1 MLGIEQGHSFRLDAM
16 VLEHN
21 DRLVQVG
28 VASSEASGTYA
39 VEDAFE
45 LEMPTRVLG
54 LDEAGEWLAMI
65 ADNEGVDHPVVSQM
79 AMSRSL
85 QGLAFVDE
93 WCISVRKKKMSQLLL
108 VHEMAHLVCANGGHG
123 REFRTQVVTFVRR
136 YVSLAHAVRL
146 HEMYVVAGLSVEP
159 FKATA

>member
-1 MLGIEQGHSFRLDAM
+1 MQGHSFQLGAT

-54 LDEAGEWLAMI
+54 LDEAGEWLMMI

-146 HEMYVVAGLSVEP
+146 HEMYVAAGLSVEP
-159 FKATA
+159 FAATK

>member
-1 MLGIEQGHSFRLDAM
+1 M

-45 LEMPTRVLG
+45 LEMPTRILW
-54 LDEAGEWLAMI
+54 LDEAGEWLMMI

-136 YVSLAHAVRL
+136 YVSLAHAARL
-146 HEMYVVAGLSVEP
+146 HEMYAAAGLGVES
-159 FKATA
+159 FLSTK

>member
-1 MLGIEQGHSFRLDAM
+1 MLGIGRGHSFRLGAM

-28 VASSEASGTYA
+28 VASSEASCTYA

-45 LEMPTRVLG
+45 LEMPTRLLG
-54 LDEAGEWLAMI
+54 LDEASEWLMMI
-65 ADNEGVDHPVVSQM
+65 ADSEGVDHPVVSQM
-79 AMSRSL
+79 AMSRNL

-146 HEMYVVAGLSVEP
+146 HEMYVAAGLGVES
-159 FKATA
+159 FSSTK

>member
-1 MLGIEQGHSFRLDAM
+1 M

-28 VASSEASGTYA
+28 VASSEASGTYS

-54 LDEAGEWLAMI
+54 LDEAGDWLMMI

-108 VHEMAHLVCANGGHG
+108 VHEMAHLVTANGGHG

-146 HEMYVVAGLSVEP
+146 HEMYVAAGLGVES
-159 FKATA
+159 FSSTK

>member
-1 MLGIEQGHSFRLDAM
+1 MVLGIGRGHSFRLGAM

-28 VASSEASGTYA
+28 VTSSEASGTY
-39 VEDAFE
+39 
-45 LEMPTRVLG
+45 VLG
-54 LDEAGEWLAMI
+54 LDEAGEWLMMI
-65 ADNEGVDHPVVSQM
+65 ADNEGVDHPVLSQM

-146 HEMYVVAGLSVEP
+146 HEMYVAAGLSVEP
-159 FKATA
+159 FAATA

>member
-1 MLGIEQGHSFRLDAM
+1 M

-54 LDEAGEWLAMI
+54 INEAGEWLMMI

-85 QGLAFVDE
+85 LGLAFVDE

-108 VHEMAHLVCANGGHG
+108 VHEMAHLVTANGGHG

-136 YVSLAHAVRL
+136 YVSLARAVRL
-146 HEMYVVAGLSVEP
+146 REIKVSEGLGEECFRS
-159 FKATA
+159 TN

>member
-1 MLGIEQGHSFRLDAM
+1 MVLGIEQGHSFRLDAM

-54 LDEAGEWLAMI
+54 LDEAGEWLMMI
-65 ADNEGVDHPVVSQM
+65 ADNEGIDHPVVSQM
-79 AMSRSL
+79 TMSRSL
-85 QGLAFVDE
+85 QGLAFVDD
-93 WCISVRKKKMSQLLL
+93 WCISVRKKKMSQLL
-108 VHEMAHLVCANGGHG
+108 
-123 REFRTQVVTFVRR
+123 
-136 YVSLAHAVRL
+136 
-146 HEMYVVAGLSVEP
+146 
-159 FKATA
+159 

>member
-1 MLGIEQGHSFRLDAM
+1 M

-21 DRLVQVG
+21 DRLAWVG
-28 VASSEASGTYA
+28 VTSSEASGTYA

-54 LDEAGEWLAMI
+54 LDEAGEWLVMI
-65 ADNEGVDHPVVSQM
+65 AENEGVDHPVVSQM

-123 REFRTQVVTFVRR
+123 AR
-136 YVSLAHAVRL
+136 VSNTSSDVCAALC
-146 HEMYVVAGLSVEP
+146 VACTCG
-159 FKATA
+159 ATTRDVCGCGAWYRAICGH

>member
-1 MLGIEQGHSFRLDAM
+1 M

-21 DRLVQVG
+21 DRLARVG
-28 VASSEASGTYA
+28 VASSEALSTYA

-54 LDEAGEWLAMI
+54 LDEAGEWLIMI
-65 ADNEGVDHPVVSQM
+65 ADNEGVDHPVISQM

-85 QGLAFVDE
+85 LGLAFVDE

-146 HEMYVVAGLSVEP
+146 HEMYVAAGLGAES
-159 FKATA
+159 FSSTR

>member
-1 MLGIEQGHSFRLDAM
+1 MLGIVRGHSFRLDVT

-54 LDEAGEWLAMI
+54 LDEAGEWLMMI
-65 ADNEGVDHPVVSQM
+65 SDNEGVDHPVVSQM

-93 WCISVRKKKMSQLLL
+93 WCISVRKKRMRDRKS
-108 VHEMAHLVCANGGHG
+108 
-123 REFRTQVVTFVRR
+123 VV
-136 YVSLAHAVRL
+136 
-146 HEMYVVAGLSVEP
+146 
-159 FKATA
+159 

>member
-1 MLGIEQGHSFRLDAM
+1 
-16 VLEHN
+16 
-21 DRLVQVG
+21 
-28 VASSEASGTYA
+28 
-39 VEDAFE
+39 
-45 LEMPTRVLG
+45 MPTRELG
-54 LDEAGEWLAMI
+54 LDEAGEWLMMI

-146 HEMYVVAGLSVEP
+146 HEMYVAAGLGVES
-159 FKATA
+159 FSSTK

>member
-1 MLGIEQGHSFRLDAM
+1 M

-21 DRLVQVG
+21 NRLVQVV
-28 VASSEASGTYA
+28 VASSEAPGTYA

-54 LDEAGEWLAMI
+54 LDEAGEWLMMI
-65 ADNEGVDHPVVSQM
+65 AENEGVDHPVLSQM

-85 QGLAFVDE
+85 QGLAFVNE

-123 REFRTQVVTFVRR
+123 REFRTQVVTFVRC

-146 HEMYVVAGLSVEP
+146 HEMYVAAGLGVES
-159 FKATA
+159 FSSTK

>member
-1 MLGIEQGHSFRLDAM
+1 MLGIVRDHSFRLGVM
-16 VLEHN
+16 ELEHN

-54 LDEAGEWLAMI
+54 LDEAGEWLMMI

-123 REFRTQVVTFVRR
+123 CEFRTQVVTFVRR

-146 HEMYVVAGLSVEP
+146 HEMYVAAGLSIEP
-159 FKATA
+159 FAATK

>member
-1 MLGIEQGHSFRLDAM
+1 MLGIVLGHSFRLGAM

-28 VASSEASGTYA
+28 VASSEASGTYS
-39 VEDAFE
+39 VDDAFE

-54 LDEAGEWLAMI
+54 LDEAGEWLTVI

-79 AMSRSL
+79 SMSRSL

-123 REFRTQVVTFVRR
+123 REFRTQVVTFVRH

-146 HEMYVVAGLSVEP
+146 HEMYVAAGLSIEP
-159 FKATA
+159 FAATA

>member
-1 MLGIEQGHSFRLDAM
+1 MLGIVRGHSFRLDAM
-16 VLEHN
+16 VLDLN

-28 VASSEASGTYA
+28 VASSEVSGTYA

-54 LDEAGEWLAMI
+54 LDESGEWLMMI
-65 ADNEGVDHPVVSQM
+65 ADNEGVDHPVVSRM

-85 QGLAFVDE
+85 LGLAFVDE

-123 REFRTQVVTFVRR
+123 REFRTQVVKPP
-136 YVSLAHAVRL
+136 AHMQSKTRL
-146 HEMYVVAGLSVEP
+146 S
-159 FKATA
+159 